1 MKATIVDLVT
11 PHVLR
16 VIDLAE
22 QAEKAV
28 NVGWHLRNTGA
39 KSIDDPGHRYNARDL
54 LSAYQHGLETSA
66 QQAGRGRHFYGNA
79 LKAAA
84 AIVTRALSGRGCCVC
99 PK

>member
-28 NVGWHLRNTGA
+28 NIDWHLRNTVA
-39 KSIDDPGHRYNARDL
+39 KSIDDLGHQYNAREL
-54 LSAYQHGLETSA
+54 LSAYAQGLQA
-66 QQAGRGRHFYGNA
+66 AADDAGRIRSTYANA
-79 LKAAA
+79 LQAAA
-84 AIVTRALSGRGCCVC
+84 AIAERELGARG
-99 PK
+99 

>member
-1 MKATIVDLVT
+1 MKATLVDLVT

-28 NVGWHLRNTGA
+28 NIDWHLRDTVA
-39 KSIDDPGHRYNARDL
+39 KSIDDLGHQYNARDL
-54 LSAYQHGLETSA
+54 LSAYQHGLETA
-66 QQAGRGRHFYGNA
+66 VREAGRGRLFYAEA

-84 AIVTRALSGRGCCVC
+84 AIATRHLKARD
-99 PK
+99 